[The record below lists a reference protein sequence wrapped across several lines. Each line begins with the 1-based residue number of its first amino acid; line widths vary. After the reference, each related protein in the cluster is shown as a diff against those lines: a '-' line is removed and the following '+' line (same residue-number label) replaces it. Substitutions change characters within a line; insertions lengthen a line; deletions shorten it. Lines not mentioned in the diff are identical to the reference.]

1 MLGKQRQD
9 RDLFCYVQP
18 ENMVPQDHILRKIK
32 DEIDFS
38 FIDKLAEPLY
48 SNRGRPSVDPQ
59 VLVRMLLIGYL
70 YGINGERRLCQEVHL
85 NIAYRWFCDLSLEDK
100 VPDHSTFS
108 KNRHGRFQD
117 TNLFR
122 EMFYQIVGQAI
133 AKGLVRGKHLSTD
146 ASLIAAD
153 AAMSSLEE
161 IVPPIDHESYWK
173 NLEAESNTPVKE
185 GEQKKSKKSINQT
198 HRSKTDPDAQV
209 ASRWGSKKKL
219 SYSDNILMDNENR
232 VILDVEVTSPSST
245 EEVVSSVDMV
255 KRSKFRYDFNTEDI
269 GADSAY
275 SRGEAVSGFMEAGI
289 KIYAPPMS
297 NVPDSGKGIFGK
309 EKFIESEEG
318 CLICP
323 NGKSLNKVNDKSK
336 PRLLKYSSTIKKCTG
351 CPLKEQCTKGAYRTV
366 SLHIDQEA
374 LDWAENLRQ
383 SKGYGISQKMRKRIE
398 HLFGEAKDQMGLRRA
413 RRRGIKNMEEQC
425 LMTAMVQNIK
435 RIVLAKP
442 RSGEKALIFMYYYA
456 TLAIE
461 SMVIAPKAVLNSWSN
476 ILLESLNQQETIYG
490 N

>member
-1 MLGKQRQD
+1 
-9 RDLFCYVQP
+9 LFCYVQL
-18 ENMVPQDHILRKIK
+18 ENMVPQDHLLRKIK
-32 DEIDFS
+32 EEIDFS
-38 FIDKLAEPLY
+38 FIDKLTEPLY
-48 SNRGRPSVDPQ
+48 SNKGRPSIDPQ

-100 VPDHSTFS
+100 VPDHSSFS
-108 KNRHGRFQD
+108 KNRHGRFEG

-122 EMFYQIVGQAI
+122 EMFYQIVEQAI
-133 AKGLVRGKHLSTD
+133 TKGLVRGKHLSTD

-173 NLEAESNTPVKE
+173 NLETESKTSANE
-185 GEQKKSKKSINQT
+185 GKQKKSKKSINQT
-198 HRSKTDPDAQV
+198 HSSKTDPDAQV

-219 SYSDNILMDNENR
+219 SYSDNILMDNEHR
-232 VILDVEVTSPSST
+232 VILDVEVTSPSGT

-255 KRSKFRYDFNTEDI
+255 KRSKFRYDFNTEDV

-289 KIYAPPMS
+289 KIYAPPMR

-323 NGKSLNKVNDKSK
+323 NGKRLNKVNDKSK
-336 PRLLKYSSTIKKCTG
+336 PRLLKYSSTKKKCYG

-374 LDWAENLRQ
+374 MDWAEHLRQ
-383 SKGYGISQKMRKRIE
+383 SNGYAISQKMRKRIE
-398 HLFGEAKDQMGLRRA
+398 HLFGEAKEQMGLRRA
-413 RRRGIKNMEEQC
+413 RRRGIKNVEEQC
-425 LMTAMVQNIK
+425 LMTALAQNIK

-442 RSGEKALIFMYYYA
+442 RSGGKARIFTCDYA
-456 TLAIE
+456 ILALE
-461 SMVIAPKAVLNSWSN
+461 SMIIAPKAVLNAWSN
-476 ILLESLNQQETIYG
+476 ILLESLNQQEAIYE

>member
-1 MLGKQRQD
+1 MRGKQRREQ
-9 RDLFCYVQP
+9 DLFCYVQL
-18 ENMVPQDHILRKIK
+18 ENLVPQDHILRKIK
-32 DEIDFS
+32 AEIDFS
-38 FIDKLAEPLY
+38 FIDELTEPLY
-48 SNRGRPSVDPQ
+48 SKKGRPSIDPQ

-70 YGINGERRLCQEVHL
+70 YGINGERRLCREVHL

-100 VPDHSTFS
+100 VPDHSSFS

-122 EMFYQIVGQAI
+122 EMFYQIVEQAI
-133 AKGLVRGKHLSTD
+133 EKGLVRGKHLSTD

-161 IVPPIDHESYWK
+161 IVPSMDPESYWK
-173 NLEAESNTPVKE
+173 NLEDESKTPDKEAEK
-185 GEQKKSKKSINQT
+185 KKSKKSINET

-209 ASRWGSKKKL
+209 ATRWGSKKKL
-219 SYSDNILMDNENR
+219 SYSDNILMDNQHR
-232 VILDVEVTSPSST
+232 VILDVEVTSPSGT
-245 EEVVSSVDMV
+245 EEVVSSVNMV
-255 KRSKFRYDFNTEDI
+255 KRSLFRYDLDTEDV

-275 SRGEAVSGFMEAGI
+275 SRGEGVSGFMEAGI
-289 KIYAPPMS
+289 KLYAPAMR
-297 NVPDSGKGIFGK
+297 NVPDCGKGIFGK
-309 EKFIESEEG
+309 EKFIPSEEG
-318 CLICP
+318 YLICP
-323 NGKSLNKVNDKSK
+323 HGKRLNKVNDKSK
-336 PRLLKYSSTIKKCTG
+336 PRLLKYASTKKKCHG

-374 LDWAENLRQ
+374 LDWAEELRQ
-383 SKGYGISQKMRKRIE
+383 SKGYAISQKMRKRIE
-398 HLFGEAKDQMGLRRA
+398 HLFGEAKEQMGLRRA

-442 RSGEKALIFMYYYA
+442 RSGGKALIFMCDYA
-456 TLAIE
+456 TLVIR
-461 SMVIAPKAVLNSWSN
+461 SMIIAPKVVVNSWSKV
-476 ILLESLNQQETIYG
+476 LLESLHQQEAIYG

>member
-1 MLGKQRQD
+1 M
-9 RDLFCYVQP
+9 FCYVQL
-18 ENMVPQDHILRKIK
+18 ESMVSQEHMLRRIK
-32 DEIDFS
+32 NEIDFA

-48 SNRGRPSVDPQ
+48 SKKGRPSVDPQ

-70 YGINGERRLCQEVHL
+70 YGINSERRLCEEVHL

-100 VPDHSTFS
+100 VPNHSTFS
-108 KNRHGRFQD
+108 KNRHGRFEG

-122 EMFYQIVGQAI
+122 EMFYQIVEQAI

-161 IVPPIDHESYWK
+161 IEPETDHQSYWN
-173 NLEAESNTPVKE
+173 NLVSDGKAPADKGQAN
-185 GEQKKSKKSINQT
+185 KSKKSINQT

-232 VILDVEVTSPSST
+232 VILDVQVTSPSAT
-245 EEVVSSVDMV
+245 EEALSSVEMI
-255 KRSKFRYDFNTEDI
+255 KRSRFRYGLNIKDL

-275 SRGEAVSGFMEAGI
+275 SRGEALSGFKQADI
-289 KIYAPPMS
+289 KIYAPAMKGI
-297 NVPDSGKGIFGK
+297 PDSGKGLFGK
-309 EKFIESEEG
+309 EKFIESG
-318 CLICP
+318 QDGLICP
-323 NGKSLNKVNDKSK
+323 NGKILNKVNDKSK
-336 PRLLKYSSTIKKCTG
+336 PRLLKYSCTAKKCDG
-351 CPLKEQCTKGAYRTV
+351 CPLKQQCTKGSYRTV
-366 SLHIDQEA
+366 SVHIDQEA
-374 LDWAENLRQ
+374 LDWAEHLRQ
-383 SKGYGISQKMRKRIE
+383 SPEYVMSQKMRKRIE
-398 HLFGEAKDQMGLRRA
+398 HLFGEAKEQMGLRRA
-413 RRRGIKNMEEQC
+413 RRRGIKNVQEQC

-442 RSGEKALIFMYYYA
+442 KSGAKEPIITFADMISAVSCMIIAFQ
-456 TLAIE
+456 AILKQWDNY
-461 SMVIAPKAVLNSWSN
+461 MLNSF
-476 ILLESLNQQETIYG
+476 NQPVI